1 MLVLVQG
8 PRMQAQASPTFLEM
22 ETNMRMITLTSFLEA
37 GLGAE
42 WLILLVEG
50 SLLLLVLVLVLVLVQ
65 GLALALALVLALVLV
80 SRLARVVLLGLGLGL
95 GACLARAQGD
105 AIEQLL

>member
-1 MLVLVQG
+1 
-8 PRMQAQASPTFLEM
+8 MQAQASTTFLEM
-22 ETNMRMITLTSFLEA
+22 ERSMRMITLTSFLEA

-50 SLLLLVLVLVLVLVQ
+50 SLLLLVLVLVLVLGQ
-65 GLALALALVLALVLV
+65 GLALALALVLVLALVMV
-80 SRLARVVLLGLGLGL
+80 SRPARVVLLGLWLGL
-95 GACLARAQGD
+95 WLGLARAQGD